1 MMKKGSMRIKAIV
14 IFMAIIIIN
23 SIIGL
28 AILIT
33 SINPKLEQI
42 LGNGELSEV
51 ERLVKVQG
59 QVKSSIGVL
68 LVVLIAV
75 TCLVMALIMHIIFRR
90 LDILSKVCEQME
102 QGEFTETIPP
112 ILLRSKDE
120 ISVIAHTLEQ
130 MHLNMKQLGE
140 ATAHQSRRLHVL
152 SSTLNESALETQ
164 SLTVQI
170 SEAMQNIAA
179 GSEKQNH
186 LAANTSDMTKKM
198 SSDVGCISEG
208 INKISGSAESTLN
221 HAKEGD
227 QMLTTVMNQMN
238 TIDGQVLDTSRR
250 MQHLSDQSSKIQ
262 DIINLITSIAG
273 QTNLLALNATIEAA
287 RAGETGKGFAVV
299 AEEIRHLATQSAEAT
314 SQIARIITEID
325 QGIENANQSM
335 KANAGAVKMG
345 VQLTDEAGQNF
356 KSILEEITSISSQ
369 FQEIS
374 LLIEQFTIG
383 TGSITK
389 AIQNIAEISRTA
401 EINTQEVVQSTTEQ
415 MSLIENISN
424 GAEELTKRAEKLA
437 EDTEVFGKVAQ

>member
-1 MMKKGSMRIKAIV
+1 MMKKGSMRIKGIV

-33 SINPKLEQI
+33 SINPK
-42 LGNGELSEV
+42 
-51 ERLVKVQG
+51 
-59 QVKSSIGVL
+59 
-68 LVVLIAV
+68 
-75 TCLVMALIMHIIFRR
+75 
-90 LDILSKVCEQME
+90 
-102 QGEFTETIPP
+102 
-112 ILLRSKDE
+112 
-120 ISVIAHTLEQ
+120 LEQ

-179 GSEKQNH
+179 GSEEQNH

-227 QMLTTVMNQMN
+227 QMLATVMNQMN

-250 MQHLSDQSSKIQ
+250 MQHLSDQSNKIQ

-273 QTNLLALNATIEAA
+273 QTNLLALNAAIEAA
-287 RAGETGKGFAVV
+287 RAGETGKGFVVV

-335 KANAGAVKMG
+335 KANADSVKKG

-374 LLIEQFTIG
+374 LLIEQFAIG
-383 TGSITK
+383 TDSITK
-389 AIQNIAEISRTA
+389 AIQNIAEISSTA

>member
-1 MMKKGSMRIKAIV
+1 MMKKGSVRIKGIV

-51 ERLVKVQG
+51 ERLVKLQG
-59 QVKSSIGVL
+59 QVKGSIGVF

-75 TCLVMALIMHIIFRR
+75 TCLVMALIMNIIFRR
-90 LDILSKVCEQME
+90 LDILSKVCAQMQ

-179 GSEKQNH
+179 GSEEQNH

-227 QMLTTVMNQMN
+227 QMLATVMNQMN

-250 MQHLSDQSSKIQ
+250 MQHLSDQSNKIQ

-273 QTNLLALNATIEAA
+273 QTNLLALNAAIEAA
-287 RAGETGKGFAVV
+287 RAGETGKGFVVV

-335 KANAGAVKMG
+335 KANADSVKKG

-374 LLIEQFTIG
+374 LLIEQFAIG
-383 TGSITK
+383 TDSITK
-389 AIQNIAEISRTA
+389 AIQNIAEISSTA

-424 GAEELTKRAEKLA
+424 GAEELMKRAEKLA